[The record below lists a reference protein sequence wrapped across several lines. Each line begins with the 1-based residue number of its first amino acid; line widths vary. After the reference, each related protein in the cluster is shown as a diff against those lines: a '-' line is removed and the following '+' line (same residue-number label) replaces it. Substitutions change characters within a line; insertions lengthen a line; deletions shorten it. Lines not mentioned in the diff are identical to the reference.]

1 MARPVRRTRLIVAL
15 SSLAVLGVVATAGG
29 IAFQHGDGPYAT
41 WRFGP
46 DHESVGPFA
55 DVPMAAPVS
64 LELSLPFE
72 SWVYT
77 VCFSL
82 AQGPRA
88 LFPSDYLASDIQNPL
103 PAGTHRLP
111 GRLEG
116 KDLEWVVPSCENQAV
131 SYLLVVSR
139 KPLPD
144 LHKRMSTFFQ
154 IGNTA
159 FSDRTFGSYLPKG
172 GKTVLPE
179 QNRVDDPIL
188 KQAAWN
194 RDAALDGPMLE
205 MKNRPGVFIKAMH
218 VVPKGKRRKD

>member
-15 SSLAVLGVVATAGG
+15 SSLAVLGAVATAGT

-46 DHESVGPFA
+46 DHETVGPFE
-55 DVPMAAPVS
+55 DVPMADPVN
-64 LELSLPFE
+64 LELSLPFKA
-72 SWVYT
+72 WIYT

-88 LFPSDYLASDIQNPL
+88 LFPSDYLATDVQNPL

-116 KDLEWVVPSCENQAV
+116 KDLTWVVPSCKNQAV

-144 LHKRMSTFFQ
+144 LQNRMSTFFQ

-159 FSDRTFGSYLPKG
+159 FSDRSFGSYMPKG
-172 GKTVLPE
+172 GKTVLPK
-179 QNRVDDPIL
+179 QNRVDHPLL

-194 RDAALDGPMLE
+194 REAVTDGPMFEL
-205 MKNRPGVFIKAMH
+205 KDHPGVFIRAMH
-218 VVPKGKRRKD
+218 VVPKEQRRKD